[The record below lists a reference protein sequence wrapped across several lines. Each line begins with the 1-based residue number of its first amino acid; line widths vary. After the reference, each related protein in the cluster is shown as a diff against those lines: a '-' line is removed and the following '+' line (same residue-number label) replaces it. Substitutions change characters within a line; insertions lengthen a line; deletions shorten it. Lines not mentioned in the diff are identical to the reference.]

1 MMYDLLIAGGGA
13 AGLFAAVTAARRGKR
28 VLICDA
34 NDRLGH
40 KLSITGKG
48 RCNLTNN
55 CDPDTLMQNIPRNPR
70 FLYSAFSRCSPQDVM
85 AFFEAEGVPLKTERG
100 RRVFPQSDKA
110 QDIVRALVSAAE
122 RAGVEIRLGASVRKL
137 MLDGDSCTGVQLAD
151 GTELSADAVLLATGG
166 MSYPRTGSR
175 GGGYR
180 LAEQAGHTIQTP
192 QPSLIPLE
200 TAGSDAQEMQGLS
213 LKNVTL
219 TAARGKKVLF
229 TEMGEMLFTHFGV
242 SGPLVLSA
250 SARMDADKL
259 ADTLLTVD
267 LKPALSPEQ
276 LDARILR
283 DFAEVPNRAVSNILR
298 SLLPASMIPVMLR
311 RAGIPPEK
319 KAHDIT
325 KAERL
330 ALCNAV
336 KKFTL
341 QPTSMRP
348 ITEAIITRGGVSVKE
363 INPNTME
370 SKRVHGLY
378 FAGELIDVDAYTG
391 GYNLQIAFATGF
403 AAGSAV

>member
-70 FLYSAFSRCSPQDVM
+70 FLYSAFSRCAPQDVM

-122 RAGVEIRLGASVRKL
+122 RAGVEIRLGASVRRL
-137 MLDGDSCTGVQLAD
+137 VLDGDTCTGVQLAD

-298 SLLPASMIPVMLR
+298 SLLPASIK
-311 RAGIPPEK
+311 EK
-319 KAHDIT
+319 
-325 KAERL
+325 RL
-330 ALCNAV
+330 E
-336 KKFTL
+336 
-341 QPTSMRP
+341 PS
-348 ITEAIITRGGVSVKE
+348 TRSPQVRMVS
-363 INPNTME
+363 
-370 SKRVHGLY
+370 R
-378 FAGELIDVDAYTG
+378 
-391 GYNLQIAFATGF
+391 
-403 AAGSAV
+403 

>member
-34 NDRLGH
+34 NDRPGH

-70 FLYSAFSRCSPQDVM
+70 FLYSAFSRCAPQDVM

-122 RAGVEIRLGASVRKL
+122 RAGVEIRLGASVRRL
-137 MLDGDSCTGVQLAD
+137 VLDGDTCTGVQLAD

-166 MSYPRTGSR
+166 MSYPQTGSR

-200 TAGSDAQEMQGLS
+200 TAGNDAQEMQGLS

-330 ALCNAV
+330 ALCGAV

-348 ITEAIITRGGVSVKE
+348 ITEAIITRGGVSVRE

>member
-122 RAGVEIRLGASVRKL
+122 RAGVEIRLGASVRRL
-137 MLDGDSCTGVQLAD
+137 VLDGDTCTGVQLAD

-219 TAARGKKVLF
+219 TVTRGKKVLF

-330 ALCNAV
+330 ALCGAV

-341 QPTSMRP
+341 QPTAMRP

>member
-1 MMYDLLIAGGGA
+1 MMHDLLIVGGGA
-13 AGLFAAVTAARRGKR
+13 SGLYAAVTAARRGKS
-28 VLICDA
+28 VLLLDA
-34 NDRLGH
+34 NDRFGH

-100 RRVFPQSDKA
+100 RRVFPESDRA
-110 QDIVRALVSAAE
+110 QDIVQALIRAAE
-122 RAGVEIRLGASVRKL
+122 RAGAELRLGAPVKKL
-137 MLDGDSCTGVQLAD
+137 ILTEERCTGVQLAD
-151 GTELSADAVLLATGG
+151 GTMLSAEAVLLATGG

-180 LAEQAGHTIQTP
+180 LAEQAGHTVTAP

-200 TAGSDAQEMQGLS
+200 TAGHDAQEMQGLS
-213 LKNVTL
+213 LKNVIL
-219 TAARGKKVLF
+219 TVTRGKKVLF

-259 ADTLLTVD
+259 PETLLTVNM
-267 LKPALSPEQ
+267 KPALTPEQ

-283 DFAEVPNRAVSNILR
+283 DFAEVPNRAAGNILR
-298 SLLPASMIPVMLR
+298 ALLPASMIPVILR

-325 KAERL
+325 KGERL

-336 KKFTL
+336 QKFTL
-341 QPTSMRP
+341 QPTAMRP
-348 ITEAIITRGGVSVKE
+348 IAEAIITRGGVSVKE

-370 SKRVHGLY
+370 SKRMKGLF
-378 FAGELIDVDAYTG
+378 FAGELIDVDGYTG